1 LFAVGAVLGLAAC
14 GDDVSVTPPTP
25 PLPAGI
31 ASVTVVPAAVTI
43 AVGEKVILQASVATT
58 QGTGTPATTVTW
70 STANA
75 AIATVAASGE
85 VTGVAAGTTTI
96 IATSTADASKKGAA
110 AVTVRA
116 PQIQGV
122 TVSPQSLS
130 LQVGQTANAIAT
142 VSRDAGAS
150 GAVTWASNNAAVA
163 TVDNTGKITAVAV
176 GVAVISATSTADN
189 TKSAALAVQVVA
201 VPNNLTALS
210 VAPTSANLGIGSSV
224 QLVPSATTVGTP
236 AVAYSYQTSNASV
249 ATVSGSGLVTAV
261 GNGTAVITTTAT
273 TNTNSLSVATTI
285 NVASASVSISAITT
299 GGLGTPVNIANV
311 AGQIE
316 VTMNIS
322 AGNQTLDSVRVRLGS
337 KSAASQGFTV
347 NGAPNA
353 PVTLSINTAAYTINA
368 DSTSTVSFPN
378 GSTVVQAELF
388 VKGASGPTASNTI
401 TINLNNAD
409 TFHARWILPAN
420 QAVSTAG
427 FLWYG
432 GPNTSTTINV
442 VPVMYSGNV
451 ITSATIHMD
460 DASVF
465 GNASLCGTAVTD
477 ATAPFTATF
486 TCAGITNSTVQPGV
500 AASLRADGN
509 SGPASVDATGNSSL
523 RFANGAAMVQASQ
536 VPVRIDVLGPATAT
550 YEFITASTN
559 DHWANASFR
568 HDTSKAGVFS
578 RARGADAG
586 VGQAAASTDVYEYE
600 DRAVSGT
607 AWVGHTANTTNIP
620 ENPADFT
627 VNAYNGRVTEKDLLG
642 NVTTTYLGN
651 TTTSPGTENFG
662 VDTSA
667 PALEY
672 LTAALDTAIV
682 LPALDTLQNTRI
694 LSNETGVANVF
705 RADSARF
712 GVRYRDTRSG
722 FGTTVGLEPQFIRI
736 TRLAPS
742 GTSCV
747 VGVVVSSTC
756 TYARRLGA
764 IDATD
769 NTYRR
774 DTTQVYGSGIN
785 LSGGATGDLYTP
797 AAASDSAGYYTF
809 ETYIV
814 DRAGNQSAPIS
825 KTVAVDVAQPLITG
839 IGFPATLTGG
849 ASVAFVPNATDEL
862 EVLDGALGLK
872 YPGMQ
877 AGALNTDTLYF
888 PRSFFADYKAPFA
901 GAPLSNVVGGLG
913 AFGAA
918 GLTLPINFL
927 RGIDSV
933 ATADSLAPVA
943 LSAGY
948 KPTGVVAQVFD
959 IRAYTASGVTFTTP
973 PFVSAFQGAAILAGQ
988 VPAGAVITSLG
999 AGGKWYV
1006 FGVGTVTGGSTIQ
1019 ARAKTSTV
1027 ITNVPFPQ
1035 VAFYRLT
1042 APGRWVY
1049 LGKVDAVAGTNP
1061 TIFDQ
1066 GVDRFWTYTL
1076 SGVSPAVAAGNV
1088 IRAVGMTTA
1097 GDGLSTGSCVKGTNC

>member
-1 LFAVGAVLGLAAC
+1 
-14 GDDVSVTPPTP
+14 
-25 PLPAGI
+25 
-31 ASVTVVPAAVTI
+31 
-43 AVGEKVILQASVATT
+43 
-58 QGTGTPATTVTW
+58 
-70 STANA
+70 
-75 AIATVAASGE
+75 
-85 VTGVAAGTTTI
+85 
-96 IATSTADASKKGAA
+96 
-110 AVTVRA
+110 
-116 PQIQGV
+116 
-122 TVSPQSLS
+122 
-130 LQVGQTANAIAT
+130 
-142 VSRDAGAS
+142 
-150 GAVTWASNNAAVA
+150 
-163 TVDNTGKITAVAV
+163 
-176 GVAVISATSTADN
+176 
-189 TKSAALAVQVVA
+189 
-201 VPNNLTALS
+201 
-210 VAPTSANLGIGSSV
+210 
-224 QLVPSATTVGTP
+224 
-236 AVAYSYQTSNASV
+236 
-249 ATVSGSGLVTAV
+249 
-261 GNGTAVITTTAT
+261 
-273 TNTNSLSVATTI
+273 
-285 NVASASVSISAITT
+285 
-299 GGLGTPVNIANV
+299 
-311 AGQIE
+311 
-316 VTMNIS
+316 
-322 AGNQTLDSVRVRLGS
+322 
-337 KSAASQGFTV
+337 
-347 NGAPNA
+347 
-353 PVTLSINTAAYTINA
+353 
-368 DSTSTVSFPN
+368 VSFPN

-388 VKGASGPTASNTI
+388 VTGASGPTASNTI

-536 VPVRIDVLGPATAT
+536 VPVRIDVAGPATAT
-550 YEFITASTN
+550 YAFVAATTN
-559 DHWANASFR
+559 DYWANAAFR
-568 HDTSKAGVFS
+568 HDTSKAGLFS
-578 RARGADAG
+578 RARGADGG
-586 VGQAAASTDVYEYE
+586 VGTAAASTDLYEYE
-600 DRAVSGT
+600 DRAVTGT
-607 AWVGHTANTTNIP
+607 TWATHAANTTNIP
-620 ENPADFT
+620 ENSIDFT

-651 TTTSPGTENFG
+651 TTTSPGTQNFG
-662 VDTSA
+662 VDVTA
-667 PALEY
+667 PSIDYLTTALE
-672 LTAALDTAIV
+672 ARVV
-682 LPALDTLQNTRI
+682 LPALDTLGNTKI
-694 LSNETGVANVF
+694 LSNESVANNV
-705 RADSARF
+705 RADSAYF
-712 GVRYRDTRSG
+712 GIRYRDTRSG
-722 FGTTVGLEPQFIRI
+722 FSTVAGTEPQFIRI
-736 TRLAPS
+736 SRLAPS

-764 IDATD
+764 VDVLD

-774 DTTQVYGSGIN
+774 DTSGVYGSGIN
-785 LSGGATGDLYTP
+785 ASGGSTGDLYTP
-797 AAASDSAGYYTF
+797 AAASDSAGYYTY

-814 DRAGNQSAPIS
+814 DRAGNTSSTLS

-862 EVLDGALGLK
+862 EVLDGALGLR
-872 YPGMQ
+872 YPGMT
-877 AGALNTDTLYF
+877 AGAANTDTLYF

-913 AFGAA
+913 TFGAA

-943 LSAGY
+943 LSGGY

-959 IRAYTASGVTFTTP
+959 IRAYTSSAVVFTTP
-973 PFVSAFQGAAILAGQ
+973 PFMSAFQGAAILPGQ
-988 VPAGAVITSLG
+988 VPTGAVITSLG
-999 AGGKWYV
+999 AGGKWYI
-1006 FGVGTVTGGSTIQ
+1006 FDVGTTGSTIQ

-1027 ITNVPFPQ
+1027 VTNVPFPQ

-1066 GVDRFWTYTL
+1066 GSDRFWTYSL
-1076 SGVSPAVAAGNV
+1076 SGVSPSVAAGNV